1 MDLDNFL
8 EIFGGVYEHSEWV
21 AQHAYETGLENK
33 HNSVEGLSFIM
44 KNVVDSSPREQKL
57 NLLRAHPD
65 LAGKLSINKNLTL
78 ESALEQD
85 SANLNNCNEEE
96 FLEFKKLNYA
106 YKKKFNFPF
115 IFAVRG
121 YNRTVILEI
130 FNERINNSLEAEFVE
145 AIRQVHRIALL
156 RLKNIK

>member
-1 MDLDNFL
+1 MELDNFL
-8 EIFGGVYEHSEWV
+8 EIFGGVYEHSKWV

-57 NLLRAHPD
+57 NLLCAHPD

-78 ESALEQD
+78 ESELEQD

-96 FLEFKKLNYA
+96 FLEFQKLNYA

-115 IFAVRG
+115 ILAVRG
-121 YNRTVILEI
+121 YNRTDILEI